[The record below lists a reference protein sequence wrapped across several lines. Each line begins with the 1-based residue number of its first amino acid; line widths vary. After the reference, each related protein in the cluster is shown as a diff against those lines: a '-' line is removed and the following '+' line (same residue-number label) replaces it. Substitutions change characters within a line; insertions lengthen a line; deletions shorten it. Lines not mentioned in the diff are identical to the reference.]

1 MNQITLVLPKLFLR
15 TENEKKVPKMT
26 ITQISEGDK
35 DINKINSLM
44 NRNATIFN
52 KTLLGLMLE
61 SRHN

>member
-1 MNQITLVLPKLFLR
+1 
-15 TENEKKVPKMT
+15 MT